1 MLVLDLQ
8 YTPEKYEARPAF
20 GLYKEKREHRP
31 EQANSQTQLKTEK
44 VDNEHLRA
52 LCKCSGDDL
61 PYKEQD
67 EPTAQIERQ
76 AEKK

>member
-76 AEKK
+76 TEKK